1 LPQYLYTGAYFFYL
15 ILEKMEEFKMA
26 EIDIS
31 SKLGLEKS
39 TIKLGDGKIYEV
51 DTSADNYLLVQ
62 EKIKNQEF
70 SIATMYEMIEMLM
83 GEEALK
89 EIKSMKLTIKGL
101 KAVVTALS
109 AIVSEESYEEM
120 EKRFQ

>member
-70 SIATMYEMIEMLM
+70 SITTMYEMIEMLM